1 MNFPYYAYITIVLF
15 SAFSLGTVA
24 LALVLNAKSR
34 QVSNALFKLGY
45 LLTVGTILW
54 TITPRHEVVPS
65 GRSIVYLVGLIFA
78 GIGGAGNRPE
88 SHQSPHRASRG
99 RGIEQA
105 RQAAGCDPESIEK

>member
-78 GIGGAGNRPE
+78 GIGGAGIVRKAI
-88 SHQSPHRASRG
+88 RVR
-99 RGIEQA
+99 IELVEEEELSKPDKPP
-105 RQAAGCDPESIEK
+105 GVIPNP